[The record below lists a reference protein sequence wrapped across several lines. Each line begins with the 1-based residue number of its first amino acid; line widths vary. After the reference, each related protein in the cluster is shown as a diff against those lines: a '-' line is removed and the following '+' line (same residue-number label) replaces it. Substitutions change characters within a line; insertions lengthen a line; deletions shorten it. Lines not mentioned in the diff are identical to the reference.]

1 MLKCYIHH
9 LFMLKANDILI
20 CTKDTVL
27 KYKSILI
34 LSLSILFYQ
43 PLMGFQVKKE
53 LKFEDTVYESPIKT
67 VRMYPEGGSI
77 QNSLSPS
84 IAELGQTTKLL
95 LEFDDLRNDA
105 DYYFVQFIHCNAD
118 WKPSNLKPNM
128 YLNSYNEFEIEDFE
142 FSSESKTN
150 YVHYQY
156 RLPNFQSTG
165 NYLAVVYRDR
175 NKEDIV
181 LSKRFR
187 VYQNKVGVGGNIS
200 RSSSVGDRLTHQR
213 VEVTMSYGNL
223 NSIDPRQDFK
233 VIVRQ
238 NQRPDMTLVLNPTF
252 IDENSKVIRYQNL
265 GSENDFLG
273 GNEFRFFDLS
283 TVNFKGRNVMNAG
296 FKDNKPFAQLGFDET
311 RKDGYFQNLDLN
323 GQYYIRDLEGGGA
336 FAITSEYI
344 STTFS
349 LKTEKRLS
357 DIYLLGAFNNWKRN
371 DQSKLK
377 WNTQKEVYETNFLL
391 KQGWYDYSYWSAD
404 PTAPNE
410 FEQNFF
416 ETENLYEI
424 YVYFKPIGGRG
435 DILVGYSRIDYN
447 RRR

>member
-1 MLKCYIHH
+1 MKAKTISIFVLL
-9 LFMLKANDILI
+9 LF
-20 CTKDTVL
+20 
-27 KYKSILI
+27 
-34 LSLSILFYQ
+34 FFQ
-43 PLMGFQVKKE
+43 PLMGFQKMKE
-53 LKFEDTVYESPIKT
+53 LKYEDAVYEAPIKT
-67 VRMYPEGGSI
+67 VRMYTEGSSV
-77 QNSLSPS
+77 QNNLAPA
-84 IAELGQTTKLL
+84 IAELDQSTKLL

-118 WKPSNLKPNM
+118 WTPSDLRANM
-128 YLNSYNEFEIEDFE
+128 YLSSFNEFEIEDFE

-150 YVHYQY
+150 YVHYKY
-156 RLPNFQSTG
+156 RLPKFQSTG
-165 NYLAVVYRDR
+165 NYIAVVYRDR

-187 VYQNKVGVGGNIS
+187 IYKNEVGVGGVIS
-200 RSSSVGDRLTHQR
+200 RSSAVGDRLTHQR
-213 VEVTMSYGNL
+213 VEVTLSYGNL

-233 VIVRQ
+233 VVVRQ
-238 NQRPDMTLVLNPTF
+238 NQRPDMQLLLKPTF

-283 TVNFKGRNVMNAG
+283 TVSFKGRNIADAG
-296 FKDNKPFAQLGFDET
+296 FKDNKPFAQLGFDEV

-323 GQYYIRDLEGGGA
+323 GQFYIRDLEGGGA
-336 FAITSEYI
+336 FAITSEYVNTI
-344 STTFS
+344 FS
-349 LKTEKRLS
+349 LKTKKRLT
-357 DIYLLGAFNNWKRN
+357 DIYVLGAFNNWKRN

-377 WNTQKEVYETNFLL
+377 WNTQKEVYETDYLL

-410 FEQNFF
+410 FEKNFF

-435 DILVGYSRIDYN
+435 DVLVGYSRIDYN

>member
-1 MLKCYIHH
+1 
-9 LFMLKANDILI
+9 MLKANDMLF
-20 CTKDTVL
+20 CTKSTVL
-27 KYKSILI
+27 KSKSIFI
-34 LSLSILFYQ
+34 LSLLVFFIQ
-43 PLMGFQVKKE
+43 PLMAFQKKKE
-53 LKFEDTVYESPIKT
+53 LQFEDTVYESEIKT
-67 VRMYPEGGSI
+67 VQMYPEGGSI
-77 QNSLSPS
+77 QNSLSPA
-84 IAELGQTTKLL
+84 IAELGQTTKLI

-118 WKPSNLKPNM
+118 WTPSDLRPNM
-128 YLNSYNEFEIEDFE
+128 YLNSFNEFEIEDFE

-150 YVHYQY
+150 YVHYKY
-156 RLPNFQSTG
+156 RLPTFQSTG
-165 NYLAVVYRDR
+165 NYMLVVYRDR
-175 NKEDIV
+175 NKEDLI

-187 VYQNKVGVGGNIS
+187 VYQNEVGVGGNIS
-200 RSSSVGDRLTHQR
+200 RSSAVGDRLTHQR

-233 VIVRQ
+233 VVVRQ
-238 NQRPDMTLVLNPTF
+238 NQRPDMLLLLKPTF

-265 GSENDFLG
+265 GSENDFSG

-283 TVNFKGRNVMNAG
+283 TVNFKGRNITDAG
-296 FKDNKPFAQLGFDET
+296 FKDNKPFAQLGMDVM
-311 RKDGYFQNLDLN
+311 RNDGYFQNLDLN

-336 FAITSEYI
+336 FAITSEYVT
-344 STTFS
+344 TTFS
-349 LKTEKRLS
+349 LKTEKRLT
-357 DIYLLGAFNNWKRN
+357 DIYLLGAFNSWKR
-371 DQSKLK
+371 DAQSKLK
-377 WNTQKEVYETNFLL
+377 WNVQREVYETDYLL

-404 PTAPNE
+404 PMAPNE
-410 FEQNFF
+410 FEQSFF